1 MDRRTVLQSLIAAV
15 SFAAVGNQSSVDAKK
30 EGLLVHFDE
39 NRNRAGFTN
48 GGPFLVSG
56 RDNGGALSI
65 TGPQR
70 LITAAEL
77 ESTPSSS
84 PAAYRAGNIPLHV
97 HYEQDEYWYTI
108 GGQGV
113 IHVGDQKFNV
123 KAGDLV
129 MGPRGVPHAPHGHG
143 HWHVVTMWQP
153 AGTMEEFFHELEEE
167 KRKAGG
173 KLPPPDEFAALFARH
188 GMKIVG
194 PPPE

>member
-15 SFAAVGNQSSVDAKK
+15 SFAAAGGKSSADAKK

-48 GGPFLVSG
+48 GGPFLISG

-77 ESTPSSS
+77 ESNPSSS
-84 PAAYRAGNIPLHV
+84 PAAYRAGNIPLHI

-113 IHVGDQKFNV
+113 IHVGDKKFSV

-153 AGTMEEFFHELEEE
+153 AGTMEEFFHELEEA